1 MYNVIL
7 IERYYFDCFQF
18 NHIKTLSAITQQ
30 ALRSQPISQINQLV
44 SNAKQQLIFEN
55 QAQLDFIVDNHEV
68 VYNTIHGS
76 AEYIKKLHLQQ
87 QLLGQIDNSIND
99 FLTQFDEQESEI
111 YVEQISQSQIVL
123 LLELLQSQDIITE
136 LLSTD
141 QVAAARFINHCNI
154 DCPEYLLKFNFS
166 DFEAVKILLNNPTA
180 VNIQKYLETQYTPSQ
195 VVEQADPIQIV
206 IECAEPSILTICKQF
221 DLKQINFFTSNDYLQ
236 YKQQLIFILNQL
248 EIISYPHQQINILLE
263 QMNKF
268 DLGEQQFDLSKELG
282 VEDNPSVI
290 EFLQFGAL
298 KRLFNK
304 YFQRNRIQ
312 FPHNSES
319 KKQCLLQY
327 IMNASYQSLNQ
338 IPVVQCAKM
347 FVKEIDLSINTLY
360 IEKLAELF
368 ENDKEWVRAAFKVQG
383 FDLDVEAGICDL
395 VKIWE

>member
-1 MYNVIL
+1 MVNQTTVSSL
-7 IERYYFDCFQF
+7 I
-18 NHIKTLSAITQQ
+18 NHTKTLSALTQQ

-76 AEYIKKLHLQQ
+76 ADYIQKLHLQQ
-87 QLLGQIDNSIND
+87 QLLGQIDSSINE

-123 LLELLQSQDIITE
+123 LLELLKSQDIITE
-136 LLSTD
+136 LLSSD

-154 DCPEYLLKFNFS
+154 DCPESLIKFNFT

-248 EIISYPHQQINILLE
+248 EIISYPHQQINIFLE

-312 FPHNSES
+312 FPNNSES
-319 KKQCLLQY
+319 KKQCLLNN
-327 IMNASYQSLNQ
+327 IMNATYQSLNQ

-368 ENDKEWVRAAFKVQG
+368 QNEKEWVRAAFKVQG